1 MTQQLR
7 QSGHRREGRPEGEIW
22 RNTSPFP
29 LFEIF
34 RPEYIAK
41 TCGYSK
47 NYLRGFA
54 VGRVAIPDKLVE
66 EMTKQTGWTV
76 EQLFGPE
83 FLKEWRV
90 DHPKAK

>member
-7 QSGHRREGRPEGEIW
+7 QIGKKEGRERGEIF
-22 RNTSPFP
+22 RFESQFP

-34 RPEYIAK
+34 RPEYIIK
-41 TCGYSK
+41 ICGYSK
-47 NYLRGFA
+47 AYLRSFA
-54 VGRVAIPDKLVE
+54 VGRVAIPNKLVE
-66 EMTKQTGWTV
+66 EMTKHTGWTV

-83 FLKEWRV
+83 FLKEWRE